1 MNELTFFNL
10 FLLIYFDFYY
20 LNFEKIE
27 GILITDLN
35 TEKNI
40 INIKN
45 INKFNYDFKYL
56 KFVKTNSFNISMF
69 FL

>member
-1 MNELTFFNL
+1 MNKLTFFNL

-40 INIKN
+40 INIK
-45 INKFNYDFKYL
+45 KHQ
-56 KFVKTNSFNISMF
+56 
-69 FL
+69 